1 MERKAEEEKMG
12 KEMETKTDHTAGIEN
27 GKPLYVYLLY
37 ALAGN

>member
-27 GKPLYVYLLY
+27 E
-37 ALAGN
+37 NRR